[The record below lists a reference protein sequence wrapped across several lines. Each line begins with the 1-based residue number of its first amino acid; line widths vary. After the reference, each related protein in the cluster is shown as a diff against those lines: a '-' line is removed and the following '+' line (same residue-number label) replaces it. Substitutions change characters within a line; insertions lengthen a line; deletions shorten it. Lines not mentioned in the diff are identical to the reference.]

1 MKKHIFLIFHPVV
14 IFLYF
19 VAAIVCAMLTR
30 HPVYIGISFTAASIY
45 CVYLKGFRQYGKTLL
60 MLLPMLLIIA
70 GANALFSGMGL
81 TVLFY
86 MGGRPVTAEAFAY
99 GLSSGFMLGAVLLWF
114 QCYQE
119 VMDNDKFLWLFG
131 KPAPVIAMMV
141 SMIFRFIPETI
152 RKAGQISRSQKALLG
167 KKEES
172 RKQQTAHAVRMAS
185 ILMSWSMESS
195 IETADSMRARGYGAN
210 KRTTY
215 ERYRMRRYDWAAL
228 IILAASAGF
237 CMWQILTEAS
247 KLMYYPV
254 FIPAGNWWPA
264 FAVYAFVLLYPLIL
278 EGREQLLWLRLN
290 S

>member
-1 MKKHIFLIFHPVV
+1 
-14 IFLYF
+14 
-19 VAAIVCAMLTR
+19 
-30 HPVYIGISFTAASIY
+30 
-45 CVYLKGFRQYGKTLL
+45 

-247 KLMYYPV
+247 KFMYYPV

-278 EGREQLLWLRLN
+278 EGREQLIWLRLN